1 MPVLLN
7 PRYELFA
14 QGLALGKKQDIAYA
28 DASYTKNKGN
38 SSTLKNKPENQNR
51 VQELLEERARVSLEK
66 TWLKIEVTKNS
77 LLAELEESVSLHLRK
92 AKLALRL
99 RPLSRRR
106 ASPAISS
113 IGARLARLAHMM
125 RSPMRNWCVRLR
137 RKRAHWVLPDC
148 DWSRTTTSEVVLGGA
163 VGRRGALCWPCS
175 STIGCRLLRS
185 LWGLKQTWSAFDPK
199 RTWPPGIQPSRKWPN
214 AARG

>member
-28 DASYTKNKGN
+28 DAGYTKNKGN

-77 LLAELEESVSLHLRK
+77 LLGQTLEESRQFAFEKGQAGAAVAATVAK
-92 AKLALRL
+92 ARITGNIIDRRAVGEASPYDALTDEETLVREAKKKARALGIAGLRL
-99 RPLSRRR
+99 VE
-106 ASPAISS
+106 
-113 IGARLARLAHMM
+113 
-125 RSPMRNWCVRLR
+125 N
-137 RKRAHWVLPDC
+137 D
-148 DWSRTTTSEVVLGGA
+148 
-163 VGRRGALCWPCS
+163 
-175 STIGCRLLRS
+175 
-185 LWGLKQTWSAFDPK
+185 
-199 RTWPPGIQPSRKWPN
+199 N
-214 AARG
+214 